1 MFLEHSHFK
10 SLHFRTQFYF
20 NIMVYHITLV
30 ESWHGGESGD
40 QDCEEASPDR
50 THRDQAQQGQW
61 QHQEF
66 VSNSNIYI
74 P

>member
-1 MFLEHSHFK
+1 MFLEHSQVYIFEASS
-10 SLHFRTQFYF
+10 SLTLWF
-20 NIMVYHITLV
+20 ITLV

-50 THRDQAQQGQW
+50 AYRDQAQQGQCLD
-61 QHQEF
+61 QEF